1 MSYIN
6 GDIDKYLNVARTSRN
21 TEDDAITNLGR
32 KKMGRKGV
40 GKLAALSVSEN
51 VLVKTINNNEKSGF
65 VLSRKVNADQ
75 LLNAIDDSE
84 IYFKKIKDHGTAIIM
99 EQPQYKLHATINAIK
114 RNLLKIFPMVSE
126 NFRIHIIRNEKEE
139 CISNFDKD
147 ITKELSAL
155 ITLGDEFKYLA
166 DNFKTKYTEAIS
178 ELCEKRNS
186 IKIPISMCN
195 KYDEQKTYTL
205 EIKGWIGT
213 YISTRGRKVEITDFP
228 DNFISLFANEKL
240 GEFNILSAVGQNKL
254 NEVFVVGQLHVDLFE
269 LTELPDMALSNR
281 QGYKTDDVRY
291 QKVLEEVRNNLLP
304 DILKMRKKYVSFTK
318 QEKKQKKLEKQKE
331 DEEKLR
337 KSVDKFRKN
346 FSKNATKKILKELGC
361 DSRKQKDT
369 IQKIVEEEI
378 NTNSPDLGLKSVV
391 DENKKRILI
400 SQTYKDKDLADV
412 IFSMLVYNGA
422 PVEDIIYTNCDDEKA
437 RIPEKA
443 NGVSGI
449 YDYLRE
455 FFVNS
460 YSTQKIYIIFVT
472 SENTKKSWG
481 ALTEVG
487 AAWITQINHKIFNIA
502 DFKPE
507 HPLDNASQWHMS
519 ERDSEGNLTMS
530 ELSCDIF
537 AQKIEA
543 ICKYLGYKIKD
554 RESNKKYLKTL
565 VKVLERGE
573 TKV

>member
-1 MSYIN
+1 
-6 GDIDKYLNVARTSRN
+6 
-21 TEDDAITNLGR
+21 
-32 KKMGRKGV
+32 MGRKGV

-65 VLSRKVNADQ
+65 VLSRKVNTDQ

-99 EQPQYKLHATINAIK
+99 EQPQYKLHTTINAIK

-166 DNFKTKYTEAIS
+166 DNFETKYTEAIS

-304 DILKMRKKYVSFTK
+304 DILKMREKYVSFTK

-378 NTNSPDLGLKSVV
+378 NTNSPDLGLSV
-391 DENKKRILI
+391 
-400 SQTYKDKDLADV
+400 Y
-412 IFSMLVYNGA
+412 FY
-422 PVEDIIYTNCDDEKA
+422 
-437 RIPEKA
+437 
-443 NGVSGI
+443 
-449 YDYLRE
+449 
-455 FFVNS
+455 
-460 YSTQKIYIIFVT
+460 
-472 SENTKKSWG
+472 
-481 ALTEVG
+481 
-487 AAWITQINHKIFNIA
+487 
-502 DFKPE
+502 
-507 HPLDNASQWHMS
+507 
-519 ERDSEGNLTMS
+519 
-530 ELSCDIF
+530 
-537 AQKIEA
+537 
-543 ICKYLGYKIKD
+543 
-554 RESNKKYLKTL
+554 
-565 VKVLERGE
+565 
-573 TKV
+573 